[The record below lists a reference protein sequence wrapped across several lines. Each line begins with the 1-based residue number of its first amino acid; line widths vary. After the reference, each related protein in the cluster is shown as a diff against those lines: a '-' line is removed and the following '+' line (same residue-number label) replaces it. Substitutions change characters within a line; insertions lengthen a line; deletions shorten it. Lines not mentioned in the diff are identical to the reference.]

1 MDLVEVTELV
11 RPHDEREIPA
21 YRSGD
26 AYVAGGTWLFS
37 ARQPELR
44 RLIDLS
50 ALRWDAVSQTAQHV
64 VIGATAS
71 YATLLRHRW
80 ADLPGTALIGRAI
93 RLLSSSFKTYPVA
106 TFGGNLCLAYAKSM
120 MAPLCVAWDA
130 EYELVTPGGESGA
143 TATRRVAA
151 ATFQTGDRATI
162 RAAGE
167 YLRSIALPKRVLA
180 QPAALAA
187 SSFSAT
193 SHVTSV
199 CVAIAEDDGVS
210 LTFSGALTHPVKLD
224 PRLDLAAVCSAAR
237 SDSWDRIDAIVAE
250 ACDAHEMMND
260 GHGRPQH
267 RTALL
272 AESARSCLREL
283 VATVDAGKLR

>member
-11 RPHDEREIPA
+11 RPHDEQEIPA

-50 ALRWDAVSQTAQHV
+50 ALPWNPIGQTQDHI

-71 YATLLRHRW
+71 YEALLHHSW
-80 ADLPGTALIGRAI
+80 QDLPGTALIGQAI

-120 MAPLCVAWDA
+120 VAPLCVAWEA
-130 EYELVTPGGESGA
+130 EYDLVTPGASG
-143 TATRRVAA
+143 TASTRRVAA
-151 ATFQTGDRATI
+151 AEFQTGDRSTI

-167 YLRSIALPKRVLA
+167 YLRSIAVPRRVLA
-180 QPAALAA
+180 LPAALAA

-199 CVAIAEDDGVS
+199 CVAIAEDEGVS

-224 PRLDLAAVCSAAR
+224 RRLDLAAVRSAVQ
-237 SDSWDRIDAIVAE
+237 SDSWSRIE
-250 ACDAHEMMND
+250 ALVTKACSKHEMMND
-260 GHGRPQH
+260 GHGGPEH
-267 RTALL
+267 RTAVLT
-272 AESARSCLREL
+272 ESTKSCLRKL
-283 VATVDAGKLR
+283 VATIDAEERR